1 MDGEPRRLNKSAD
14 AVLGQLQE
22 LEKVVPYTMKDFHT
36 DNGGEFLN
44 WALHRHLT
52 GKAVKTPWT
61 RSRAYRKNDNAHCE
75 QKNWTHVRQLFGHD
89 RFGHPELVPLMNEL
103 YGQEWSQFTNH
114 FKPTFKLLKRE
125 KKDGKTK
132 RIYEKQP
139 QTPYQRLLAS
149 ADIPE
154 ATKAKLRAEHA
165 RLDPFTLKKNI
176 EIKLKKF
183 FTLLSNLNREATK
196 T

>member
-1 MDGEPRRLNKSAD
+1 
-14 AVLGQLQE
+14 
-22 LEKVVPYTMKDFHT
+22 MKDFHT

-52 GKAVKTPWT
+52 GRAQKMPWT

-89 RFGHPELVPLMNEL
+89 RFEHPELVALMNEL
-103 YGQEWSQFTNH
+103 YAQEGSQFTNH

-125 KKDGKTK
+125 KQDGKTK
-132 RIYEKQP
+132 RIYEQPP

-149 ADIPE
+149 PDIPE

-165 RLDPFTLKKNI
+165 GLDPFALKNSI
-176 EIKLKKF
+176 EVKLKKF
-183 FTLLSNLNREATK
+183 FTALGNLNREATK
-196 T
+196 P